1 MTSWTQYDENKT
13 CATKVTLKRHTAEV
27 DGAYWNCK
35 AGANGWCKYVGAAI
49 HHFKVYKMQVI
60 SYNFAKVLEFIM
72 APADMIVS
80 IYYAEYHKYIALICL
95 LWPF

>member
-1 MTSWTQYDENKT
+1 
-13 CATKVTLKRHTAEV
+13 
-27 DGAYWNCK
+27 
-35 AGANGWCKYVGAAI
+35 
-49 HHFKVYKMQVI
+49 MQVI

-80 IYYAEYHKYIALICL
+80 IYYYAEYHKYIALICL